1 MLQIG
6 IFSKLNRRFCV
17 SNYLVTLVVSQSHS
31 MSDVVSDHQ
40 RSFQDWFCR
49 MEDVGH
55 LLMNTMTS
63 LCSQIHGNIYSS
75 QSKLRV
81 KFSGLTEMFIEIWLV
96 LLKPI

>member
-55 LLMNTMTS
+55 LLMNTMTV
-63 LCSQIHGNIYSS
+63 
-75 QSKLRV
+75 RDPV
-81 KFSGLTEMFIEIWLV
+81 KSPDRARDMGLITLV
-96 LLKPI
+96 RLS

>member
-1 MLQIG
+1 MLKIG
-6 IFSKLNRRFCV
+6 IFSKLNLRFCV
-17 SNYLVTLVVSQSHS
+17 SNDLVTLVVSQSHS
-31 MSDVVSDHQ
+31 LSDVVSDHQ

-49 MEDVGH
+49 MEDVAH
-55 LLMNTMTS
+55 LHMTS

-81 KFSGLTEMFIEIWLV
+81 KFSGLTEMFGEIWLV